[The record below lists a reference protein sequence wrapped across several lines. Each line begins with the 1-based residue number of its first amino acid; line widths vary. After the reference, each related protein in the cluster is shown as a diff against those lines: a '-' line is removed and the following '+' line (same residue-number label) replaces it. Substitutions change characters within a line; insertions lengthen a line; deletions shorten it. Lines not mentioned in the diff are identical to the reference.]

1 MLSHERLD
9 VYRVALEFVA
19 LAIAICSDAPKG
31 TGFMVDQLRRSAS
44 SVSLNIAEGVG
55 RTGTGD
61 SSRHYAI
68 ARGSAME
75 CAAALDNLVIMKVIT
90 WERHRTGKAL
100 VQRIVA
106 MLTKMCR

>member
-9 VYRVALEFVA
+9 VYQVAMEFLA
-19 LAIAICSDAPKG
+19 LALAVCAAAPKG
-31 TGFMVDQLRRSAS
+31 TGFIVDQLRRSAS
-44 SVSLNIAEGVG
+44 SVPLNIAEGVG

-61 SSRHYAI
+61 SSRHYSI

-75 CAAALDNLVIMKVIT
+75 CGAALDQLVMLKVIP
-90 WERHRTGKAL
+90 WERHRVGKAL
-100 VQRIVA
+100 LARIVA